1 MTFWIVRDSGIDE
14 RISRLWMLL
23 IMRFFILYFIELALV
38 LMLALTLALAMLV
51 FVFTQPTALAIVPI
65 VLSFVLMLAPPDEA
79 TVKDAEV
86 PSAPEASDTG
96 AEIVTESAEAPK
108 VLGAD
113 EVKQSIR

>member
-1 MTFWIVRDSGIDE
+1 MTFWIVHDSGIDE

-23 IMRFFILYFIELALV
+23 MMRFFILYFIAPLRAP
-38 LMLALTLALAMLV
+38 LM
-51 FVFTQPTALAIVPI
+51 I
-65 VLSFVLMLAPPDEA
+65 APPYEA

-113 EVKQSIR
+113 EVKHSIR

>member
-1 MTFWIVRDSGIDE
+1 MTFWIVQDSGIDE

-23 IMRFFILYFIELALV
+23 MMRFFILYFIAPLR
-38 LMLALTLALAMLV
+38 
-51 FVFTQPTALAIVPI
+51 
-65 VLSFVLMLAPPDEA
+65 APPDEA